1 MDLFGTGVGSDTFL
15 FLWSFI
21 YYFQSGGFKVGSG
34 CTSSAKCN
42 ATGSQEISSVKV
54 VGHKEN
60 DSHKDNMEPTLSTRR
75 KRYLLYAVAV
85 SCHKLW
91 YFECRPQSD

>member
-1 MDLFGTGVGSDTFL
+1 MGGDTFL
-15 FLWSFI
+15 FHWSMI

-60 DSHKDNMEPTLSTRR
+60 DSHEVNMEPTLSTGR
-75 KRYLLYAVAV
+75 KRYLLYAVAM
-85 SCHKLW
+85 SCYKLW
-91 YFECRPQSD
+91 YFECRAQSDRYF